1 MRRFELPR
9 RVIDAFASAG
19 VQMDLLP
26 YVAGASRAEV
36 RVALIEPGGTIGRHR
51 ATRSQAFAVVAGEGE
66 VAAADEVRHP
76 LQAGHVV
83 VWEAGE
89 LHQSWATTAMTVVI
103 VETDGRIET
112 TEHHRE
118 L

>member
-9 RVIDAFASAG
+9 HAVEAFESAG

-26 YVAGASRAEV
+26 IVVDASEAQV
-36 RVALIEPGGTIGRHR
+36 RLASIEPGGTIGRHR
-51 ATRSQAFAVVAGEGE
+51 ATRSQAFAVVMGEGE

-76 LQAGHVV
+76 LRAGHVV

-89 LHQSWATTAMTVVI
+89 MHQSWATTAMTVVI
-103 VETDGRIET
+103 VETDGRLEA